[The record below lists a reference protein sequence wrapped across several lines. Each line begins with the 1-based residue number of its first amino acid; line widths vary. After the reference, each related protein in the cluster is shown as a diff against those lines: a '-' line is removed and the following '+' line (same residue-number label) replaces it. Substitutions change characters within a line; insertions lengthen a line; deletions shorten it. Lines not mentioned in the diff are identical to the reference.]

1 MLHFLNPQQQGDVR
15 GFYISKLN
23 ATGACGMQLT
33 QKLDAVADPRMKDPF
48 LRQGEMLLAKHKLYG
63 LCFEELCHVADSHDG
78 KFGQV
83 TTHAPRPTPRT
94 HTTHTHPLVR
104 AARTIPWNAL
114 KLLA

>member
-1 MLHFLNPQQQGDVR
+1 
-15 GFYISKLN
+15 
-23 ATGACGMQLT
+23 MQLT

-83 TTHAPRPTPRT
+83 TTHAPHHAHTLRT
-94 HTTHTHPLVR
+94 HTHWFGPPAPYR
-104 AARTIPWNAL
+104 GMR
-114 KLLA
+114 